1 MHDNNF
7 NQYKVCYLCARY
19 KNKTLKKRYTI
30 TSALPYANGPLHI
43 GHIAGAY
50 LPADIFVRYLRSN
63 DRDVVFV
70 CGSDEHGAAIT
81 LRAKK
86 EDTTPKAI
94 VDKYHKIN
102 KKAFEDF
109 GIDFDIYHRTSDP
122 LHHKTAQDFFLKLN
136 ENNAFI
142 KKTTKQF
149 YDEENKQF
157 LADRYIQG
165 TCPKCGYEAAYGDQ
179 CEKCGSALSPTELIN
194 PKSTISGNAPVLKET
209 SHWYLPMQNHQE
221 WLKTWIN
228 EGVFNDVKVHD
239 PKRWKNQV
247 KGQCNSWLDGGL
259 RERAMTR
266 DLDWGVK
273 VPLKDGDGKV
283 LYVWL
288 DAPIGY
294 ISATKAWA
302 AENGKDWKDYWQSDE
317 TALVHFIGKDNIVFH
332 AIIFPILLQQHGD
345 YILPENVPANAFLNL
360 EGDKL
365 STSRNWAV
373 WLHEYLEDFPG
384 KQDVLRYVLT
394 SLAPESRDSE
404 FTWKEY
410 QTRNNNELVAIFGN
424 FVNRALVLT
433 QKYYSGVVPKRG
445 ETNEMDKSVLA
456 EIGTF
461 PTKIGDL
468 IELYRFKEAQSEMMN
483 LARLGNKY
491 LADTEPWKLIK
502 TDPERVKTIMN
513 IALEITAK
521 LAVVAYPFLP
531 DTSKK
536 LFELLNI
543 NPVAWKNYS
552 DLLLKP
558 GHNINKPEL
567 LFSKVEDETVNLQVQ
582 KLMDKK
588 ALNESYHPVKET
600 ISFDDF
606 TKLDIRIGE
615 ITEAIKIPKTKKLLK
630 LKIDVGMASKTVVS
644 GIAEYYKPEDL
655 IGIKVTILL
664 NLEPRKIKGI
674 LSEGMI
680 LMAENNDGVLA
691 MLSPDKEINNGAGVR

>member
-1 MHDNNF
+1 M
-7 NQYKVCYLCARY
+7 
-19 KNKTLKKRYTI
+19 KNRYTI

-50 LPADIFVRYLRSN
+50 LPADIFVRYLKSKG
-63 DRDVVFV
+63 RDVVYV

-86 EDTTPKAI
+86 EETTPQEI
-94 VDKYHKIN
+94 VEKYHVIN
-102 KKAFEDF
+102 KKAFEEF

-136 ENNAFI
+136 GNDGFI
-142 KKTTKQF
+142 KKTTEQF
-149 YDEENKQF
+149 YDVENQQF

-179 CEKCGSALSPTELIN
+179 CEKCGSALSPRELIN
-194 PKSTISGNAPVLKET
+194 PKSTISGNAPILKET

-221 WLKTWIN
+221 WLKKWIN
-228 EGVFNDVKVHD
+228 DGVLDGNKVHD
-239 PKRWKNQV
+239 PKAWKNQV
-247 KGQCNSWLDGGL
+247 KGQCNSWLEGGL

-273 VPLKDGDGKV
+273 VPLKDAEGKV

-302 AENGKDWKDYWQSDE
+302 EKNGKDWKDYWQSDD
-317 TALVHFIGKDNIVFH
+317 ASLIHFIGKDNIVFH
-332 AIIFPILLQQHGD
+332 AIIFPILLKQHGD
-345 YILPENVPANAFLNL
+345 FILPQNVPANAFLNL
-360 EGDKL
+360 EGDKI

-410 QTRNNNELVAIFGN
+410 QTRNNNELVAILGN

-433 QKYYSGVVPKRG
+433 QKYYNGKIPEAG
-445 ETNEMDKSVLA
+445 PLTDMDNQVIK
-456 EIGTF
+456 EINSF
-461 PTKIGDL
+461 PENISQL
-468 IELYRFKEAQSEMMN
+468 IELFRFKEAQAEMMN

-491 LADTEPWKLIK
+491 LADCEPWKLVK
-502 TDPERVKTIMN
+502 TDPKRVETIMN
-513 IALEITAK
+513 VALELTAK

-531 DTSKK
+531 NTSKK
-536 LFELLNI
+536 LFSLLNI
-543 NPVAWKNYS
+543 EPVVWSNYS
-552 DLLLKP
+552 DELVKP
-558 GHNINKPEL
+558 GHTINKPEL

-588 ALNESYHPVKET
+588 AQNVSHSPVKES

-615 ITEAIKIPKTKKLLK
+615 IISAEKVAKTKKLLK
-630 LKIDVGMASKTVVS
+630 LSVDVGHETRTVVS
-644 GIAEYYKPEDL
+644 GIAENYKPEDL
-655 IGIKVTILL
+655 IGLKVTILL
-664 NLEPRKIKGI
+664 NLEPRKIKGV

-680 LMAENNDGVLA
+680 LMAENAEGTLA
-691 MLSPDKEINNGAGVR
+691 MLSPDKEINIGSGVR

>member
-1 MHDNNF
+1 M
-7 NQYKVCYLCARY
+7 
-19 KNKTLKKRYTI
+19 KNRYTV

-50 LPADIFVRYLRSN
+50 LPADIFVRYLKSKG
-63 DRDVVFV
+63 RDVVYV

-86 EDTTPKAI
+86 EGTTPQEI
-94 VDKYHKIN
+94 VDKYHVIN
-102 KKAFEDF
+102 KKAFEEF

-136 ENNAFI
+136 ANGDFV
-142 KKTTKQF
+142 KKTTEQF
-149 YDEENKQF
+149 YDVENQQF

-165 TCPKCGYEAAYGDQ
+165 TCPKCGYDAAYGDQ
-179 CEKCGSALSPTELIN
+179 CEKCGSALSPRELIN
-194 PKSTISGNAPVLKET
+194 PKSTISGNAPILKET

-221 WLKTWIN
+221 WLKSWIN
-228 EGVFNDVKVHD
+228 EGVLDGNKVHD
-239 PKRWKNQV
+239 PKAWKNQV
-247 KGQCNSWLDGGL
+247 KGQCNSWLEGGL

-266 DLDWGVK
+266 DLNWGVK
-273 VPLKDGDGKV
+273 VPLKDAEGKV

-302 AENGKDWKDYWQSDE
+302 EKNGKDWKDYWQSED
-317 TALVHFIGKDNIVFH
+317 TSLVHFIGKDNIVFH
-332 AIIFPILLQQHGD
+332 AIIFPILLKQHGD
-345 YILPENVPANAFLNL
+345 FILPQNVPANAFLNL
-360 EGDKL
+360 EGNKI

-410 QTRNNNELVAIFGN
+410 QTRNNNELVAILGN

-433 QKYYSGVVPKRG
+433 QKYYNGKVPKAG
-445 ETNEMDKSVLA
+445 SFSEMDKQVME
-456 EIGTF
+456 EIESF
-461 PTKIGDL
+461 PDKISGL

-491 LADTEPWKLIK
+491 LADCEPWKLVK
-502 TDPERVKTIMN
+502 TDPKRVETVMN
-513 IALEITAK
+513 IALELTAK

-531 DTSKK
+531 NTSEK
-536 LFELLNI
+536 LFSLLNI
-543 NPVAWKNYS
+543 EPVTWSNYS
-552 DLLLKP
+552 DELVKP
-558 GHNINKPEL
+558 GHTINKPEL

-588 ALNESYHPVKET
+588 AQNISHSPVKEAIT
-600 ISFDDF
+600 FDDF

-615 ITEAIKIPKTKKLLK
+615 IKSAEKVAKTKKLLK
-630 LKIDVGMASKTVVS
+630 LSVDVGHETRTVVS
-644 GIAEYYKPEDL
+644 GIAEHYKPEDL
-655 IGIKVTILL
+655 IGLKVTVLL
-664 NLEPRKIKGI
+664 NLEPRKIKGV

-680 LMAENNDGVLA
+680 LMTENTEGTLA
-691 MLSPDKEINNGAGVR
+691 MLSPDKEINTGSGVR